1 VPSTRR
7 SSTSG
12 KSPDDASL
20 TAVQPQPPEAY
31 ITQPVEVVA
40 YDPSWPQRYERERDR
55 IAAALGEGAVAVE
68 HVGGTAVPGLP
79 AKPVIDIMVGVPD
92 IERAGQAV
100 AGLINL
106 GYQYVPELES
116 ELPERRYFRLGTPDT
131 HHVHMVAL
139 SSDFW
144 EEHLLFRDYLRTH
157 PQAAEEYGKLKRGLA
172 GRFRFDRDA
181 YRAGKVPFIDTV
193 VDAARREAGRPS
205 P

>member
-1 VPSTRR
+1 VTQ
-7 SSTSG
+7 
-12 KSPDDASL
+12 A
-20 TAVQPQPPEAY
+20 A
-31 ITQPVEVVA
+31 QPVEVA
-40 YDPSWPQRYERERDR
+40 EYDPAWPQRFVEERER
-55 IAAALGEGAVAVE
+55 IAAALGDTDAVIE
-68 HVGGTAVPGLP
+68 HIGSTAVPGLP

-116 ELPERRYFRLGTPDT
+116 QLPERRYFRRGTPET
-131 HHVHMVAL
+131 HHVHMVAV

-172 GRFRFDRDA
+172 GRFPFDRDA
-181 YRAGKVPFIDTV
+181 YRAGKLPFIDTV

-205 P
+205 H

>member
-1 VPSTRR
+1 
-7 SSTSG
+7 
-12 KSPDDASL
+12 
-20 TAVQPQPPEAY
+20 
-31 ITQPVEVVA
+31 VVA
-40 YDPSWPQRYERERDR
+40 YDPTWPLRYQRERDR
-55 IAAALGEGAVAVE
+55 IAAALGENAVAIE

-116 ELPERRYFRLGTPDT
+116 QLPERRYFRRGTPET
-131 HHVHMVAL
+131 HHVHMVAV

-172 GRFRFDRDA
+172 SRFRFDRDA
-181 YRAGKVPFIDTV
+181 YRAGKLPFIDTV

-205 P
+205 H

>member
-1 VPSTRR
+1 VR
-7 SSTSG
+7 G
-12 KSPDDASL
+12 N
-20 TAVQPQPPEAY
+20 
-31 ITQPVEVVA
+31 QPVEVVA
-40 YDPSWPQRYERERDR
+40 YDPRWPLRYEKERDR
-55 IAAALGEGAVAVE
+55 IAAALGEGAGTIE

-116 ELPERRYFRLGTPDT
+116 QLPERRYFRRGMPET
-131 HHVHMVAL
+131 HHVHMVAM

-205 P
+205 H

>member
-1 VPSTRR
+1 LAAR
-7 SSTSG
+7 G
-12 KSPDDASL
+12 
-20 TAVQPQPPEAY
+20 
-31 ITQPVEVVA
+31 TQPIEVVD
-40 YDPSWPQRYERERDR
+40 YDPSWPRRYEEERDR
-55 IAAALGEGAVAVE
+55 IAAALGDAVVAIE

-116 ELPERRYFRLGTPDT
+116 QLPERRYFRRGTPET
-131 HHVHMVAL
+131 HHVHMVTMG
-139 SSDFW
+139 SDFW
-144 EEHLLFRDYLRTH
+144 EEHVLFRDYLRSH

-172 GRFRFDRDA
+172 NRFRFDRDA

-205 P
+205 Q

>member
-1 VPSTRR
+1 LAAR
-7 SSTSG
+7 G
-12 KSPDDASL
+12 
-20 TAVQPQPPEAY
+20 
-31 ITQPVEVVA
+31 TQPVEVVD
-40 YDPSWPQRYERERDR
+40 YDPGWPRRYERERDR
-55 IAAALGEGAVAVE
+55 IAAALGEGAVAIE

-116 ELPERRYFRLGTPDT
+116 QLPERRYFRRGTPET
-131 HHVHMVAL
+131 H
-139 SSDFW
+139 
-144 EEHLLFRDYLRTH
+144 HLLFRDYLRTH

-205 P
+205 Q

>member
-1 VPSTRR
+1 LAAR
-7 SSTSG
+7 G
-12 KSPDDASL
+12 
-20 TAVQPQPPEAY
+20 
-31 ITQPVEVVA
+31 TQPIEVVD
-40 YDPSWPQRYERERDR
+40 YDPRWPLRYQRERDR
-55 IAAALGEGAVAVE
+55 IAAALGEHAVAIE

-116 ELPERRYFRLGTPDT
+116 QLPERRYFRRGTPET
-131 HHVHMVAL
+131 HHVHMVAV

-172 GRFRFDRDA
+172 SRFRFDRDA
-181 YRAGKVPFIDTV
+181 YRAGKLPFIDTV

-205 P
+205 H

>member
-1 VPSTRR
+1 LAAR
-7 SSTSG
+7 G
-12 KSPDDASL
+12 
-20 TAVQPQPPEAY
+20 
-31 ITQPVEVVA
+31 TQPIEVVA
-40 YDPSWPQRYERERDR
+40 YDPRWPLQYQQERDR
-55 IAAALGEGAVAVE
+55 IAAALGENAVAIE

-116 ELPERRYFRLGTPDT
+116 QLPERRYFRRGTPET
-131 HHVHMVAL
+131 HHVHMVAV

-172 GRFRFDRDA
+172 SRFRFDRDA
-181 YRAGKVPFIDTV
+181 YRAGKLPFIDTV

-205 P
+205 H

>member
-1 VPSTRR
+1 LAAR
-7 SSTSG
+7 G
-12 KSPDDASL
+12 
-20 TAVQPQPPEAY
+20 
-31 ITQPVEVVA
+31 TQPIEVVD
-40 YDPSWPQRYERERDR
+40 YDPRWPLRYQRERDR
-55 IAAALGEGAVAVE
+55 IAAALGENAVAIE

-116 ELPERRYFRLGTPDT
+116 QLPERRYFRRGTPET
-131 HHVHMVAL
+131 HHVHMVAV

-172 GRFRFDRDA
+172 NRFRFDRDA

-205 P
+205 H

>member
-1 VPSTRR
+1 LAAR
-7 SSTSG
+7 G
-12 KSPDDASL
+12 
-20 TAVQPQPPEAY
+20 
-31 ITQPVEVVA
+31 TQPIEVVA
-40 YDPSWPQRYERERDR
+40 YDPRWPLRYQRERDR
-55 IAAALGEGAVAVE
+55 IAAALGENAIAVE

-116 ELPERRYFRLGTPDT
+116 QLPERRYFRRGTPET
-131 HHVHMVAL
+131 HHVHMVAV

-172 GRFRFDRDA
+172 SRFRFDRDA
-181 YRAGKVPFIDTV
+181 YRAGKLPFIDTV

-205 P
+205 H

>member
-1 VPSTRR
+1 LAAR
-7 SSTSG
+7 G
-12 KSPDDASL
+12 
-20 TAVQPQPPEAY
+20 
-31 ITQPVEVVA
+31 TQPIEVVD
-40 YDPSWPQRYERERDR
+40 YDPSWPRRYEEERDR
-55 IAAALGEGAVAVE
+55 IAAALGDAVVAIE

-116 ELPERRYFRLGTPDT
+116 QLPERRYFRRGTPET
-131 HHVHMVAL
+131 HHVHMVTMG
-139 SSDFW
+139 SDFW
-144 EEHLLFRDYLRTH
+144 EEHVLFRDYLRSN

-172 GRFRFDRDA
+172 NRFRFDRDA

-193 VDAARREAGRPS
+193 VDAARRQAGRPS
-205 P
+205 H

>member
-1 VPSTRR
+1 LATR
-7 SSTSG
+7 G
-12 KSPDDASL
+12 
-20 TAVQPQPPEAY
+20 
-31 ITQPVEVVA
+31 TQPIEVVD
-40 YDPSWPQRYERERDR
+40 YDPGWPRRYADERDR
-55 IAAALGEGAVAVE
+55 IAAALGDSVVAIE

-116 ELPERRYFRLGTPDT
+116 QLPERRYFRRGTPET
-131 HHVHMVAL
+131 HHVHMVAV

-172 GRFRFDRDA
+172 DRFRFDRDA
-181 YRAGKVPFIDTV
+181 YRAGKLPFIDTV

-205 P
+205 H